1 MADTGAD
8 GLIPL
13 DAAAACLWP
22 VSATDQ
28 RLRLRIVRSPPS
40 AEQLAWLAQRG
51 GRSTI
56 LDPTG
61 KGDAQLLFARVGRHE
76 GWADAEEVRR
86 EFGKVDCPLG
96 ASMRALSV
104 QLERAA

>member
-1 MADTGAD
+1 MADPA
-8 GLIPL
+8 LIPL
-13 DAAAACLWP
+13 DLAAACLWP
-22 VSATDQ
+22 VSATDRRQ
-28 RLRLRIVRSPPS
+28 RVRIVRSPPS

-61 KGDAQLLFARVGRHE
+61 KGDALVLFQRVGRNE
-76 GWADAEEVRR
+76 GWADAAEVRA
-86 EFGKVDCPLG
+86 EFGKLDCDLG
-96 ASMRALSV
+96 ASMRALSA